1 MAVWQEGA
9 PQPPPSGRADLVGDD
24 LAYDDAFGFDDG
36 FVEEPVSGPSGR
48 AAAPPDYGPDIADE
62 HAESAA
68 SIAQRFAPR
77 LADTPVQAPRPQQP
91 RYAEPEPRPAPRAE
105 RLPAGVVPDDEDPAP
120 APIEEGRSALGAL
133 IGRFRP
139 GAGGRGEP
147 EMGESPR
154 LSRDDVRHLQ
164 ATLFELL
171 ECKRLLDQAR

>member
-1 MAVWQEGA
+1 MNATTRSAGCPAFDDDFGFGA
-9 PQPPPSGRADLVGDD
+9 AFG
-24 LAYDDAFGFDDG
+24 FGFDDG

-48 AAAPPDYGPDIADE
+48 AASPDYAPDIADE

-68 SIAQRFAPR
+68 AIAQRFAPR
-77 LADTPVQAPRPQQP
+77 LAETPPQASRPPQP
-91 RYAEPEPRPAPRAE
+91 RYAEPESRLAAPRAE
-105 RLPAGVVPDDEDPAP
+105 RLPVGVVPDDEEPAT

-147 EMGESPR
+147 EAGDAPR